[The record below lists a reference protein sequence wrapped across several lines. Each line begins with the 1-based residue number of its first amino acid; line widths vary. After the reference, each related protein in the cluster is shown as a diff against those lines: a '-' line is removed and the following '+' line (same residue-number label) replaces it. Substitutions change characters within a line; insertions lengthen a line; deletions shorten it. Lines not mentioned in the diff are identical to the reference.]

1 MNNLD
6 MNSPMKNFFNPEGR
20 DDASE
25 GVSARGYGNYTEND
39 SASGASI
46 SKRREYRM
54 QKNRIRRIVLI
65 TLSIIIG
72 IFLALA
78 ATDVIKLGTGPRPSL
93 EGKSIVKKNIT
104 ITQL

>member
-1 MNNLD
+1 
-6 MNSPMKNFFNPEGR
+6 
-20 DDASE
+20 
-25 GVSARGYGNYTEND
+25 
-39 SASGASI
+39 
-46 SKRREYRM
+46 M